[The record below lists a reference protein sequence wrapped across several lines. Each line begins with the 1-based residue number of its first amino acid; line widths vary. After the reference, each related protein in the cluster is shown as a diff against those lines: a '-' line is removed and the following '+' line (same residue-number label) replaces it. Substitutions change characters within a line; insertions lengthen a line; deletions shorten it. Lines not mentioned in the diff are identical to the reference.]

1 MGVYMEYLLIFFS
14 FLLHVLTFIVL
25 RHYYLKQQRFEADQH
40 KFQSDK
46 KELEQLLMSYLIE
59 IKEENDR
66 LVSYIAKSPQRN
78 KSDFSNDYRTS
89 KKQDQYDDLEQQSM
103 SKKDTDTTKENNNTD
118 YIPLVDEVID
128 KREGYEKSYQAE
140 IISRYEQGQTTEAI
154 AKALDRGKTEV
165 ELIIKFHKK

>member
-1 MGVYMEYLLIFFS
+1 MGAHMEYLLIFFS
-14 FLLHVLTFIVL
+14 FLLHVLTFIAL

-59 IKEENDR
+59 MKEENDR
-66 LVSYIAKSPQRN
+66 LVSYVTKAPQHKKPN
-78 KSDFSNDYRTS
+78 FSNDDS
-89 KKQDQYDDLEQQSM
+89 SVKKQDQYDDLKQQSM
-103 SKKDTDTTKENNNTD
+103 SKKESVTTEENNNAD
-118 YIPLVDEVID
+118 YIPLVDEVVD
-128 KREGYEKSYQAE
+128 KKEGYEKSYQAE
-140 IISRYEQGQTTEAI
+140 IISRYEQGETTEAI

>member
-1 MGVYMEYLLIFFS
+1 MEYLLIFFS

-103 SKKDTDTTKENNNTD
+103 SKKDSDTTKENNNTD

>member
-103 SKKDTDTTKENNNTD
+103 SKKDSDTTKENNNTD